1 MDAAGDDREEPRVE
15 AVYRQLKAMAV
26 DFSLRPGE
34 RLNEG
39 ALARDLGTS
48 RTPLREALNRLAAEG
63 LVTFQPG
70 RGFCCRSLD
79 AETVFDLYELRAVLE
94 CAAVGLACARAPDA
108 GLAGLETVLAAQ
120 ADTSGRTVRE
130 VTAGDEA
137 FHLAI
142 AGLSGNAELVRQLQG
157 INERI
162 RYIRWIDMQSRVRTT
177 KGEHRTIL
185 VALRRRDAPAAVAAM
200 QGHIAKRMDQVVA
213 AVREGY
219 SSIYVPGHAVLF
231 DQPLPA
237 EATGQEERHG

>member
-1 MDAAGDDREEPRVE
+1 MDEPRTEV
-15 AVYRQLKAMAV
+15 VYRRLKEMAV
-26 DFSLRPGE
+26 DFRLLPGE

-48 RTPLREALNRLAAEG
+48 RTPLREALNRLVAEG

-94 CAAVGLACARAPDA
+94 SAAVGLACSRASDE
-108 GLAGLETVLAAQ
+108 GIAGLEAALAAQ
-120 ADTSGRTVRE
+120 METVGRTVRE

-137 FHLAI
+137 FHIAI
-142 AGLSGNAELVRQLQG
+142 AALTGNAELVRQLHG
-157 INERI
+157 INDRI
-162 RYIRWIDMQSRVRTT
+162 RYIRWIDMQSRVGTT
-177 KGEHRTIL
+177 KGEHRTIM
-185 VALRRRDAPAAVAAM
+185 AAIRARNAAAAEAAM

-219 SSIYVPGHAVLF
+219 SSIYVPGTEVLF
-231 DQPLPA
+231 NSPLPGDA
-237 EATGQEERHG
+237 HNMQERTE

>member
-1 MDAAGDDREEPRVE
+1 MEEAREEPRVE

-26 DFSLRPGE
+26 DFRLRPGE

-48 RTPLREALNRLAAEG
+48 RTPLREALNRLVAEG
-63 LVTFQPG
+63 LVTFRPG

-79 AETVFDLYELRAVLE
+79 AESVFDLYELRAVLE
-94 CAAVGLACARAPDA
+94 CAAVGLACARAGDD
-108 GLAGLETVLAAQ
+108 GIAGLEATLAAQ
-120 ADTSGRTVRE
+120 ADYAGKTVRE

-137 FHLAI
+137 FHIAI
-142 AGLSGNAELVRQLQG
+142 AGLSGNGELVRQLQG

-162 RYIRWIDMQSRVRTT
+162 RYIRWIDMQTRVRTT
-177 KGEHRTIL
+177 KGEHRAIMA
-185 VALRRRDAPAAVAAM
+185 ALAARDAPAAVAAM

-231 DQPLPA
+231 DRPLA
-237 EATGQEERHG
+237 GGSDDAQSRHG

>member
-1 MDAAGDDREEPRVE
+1 MDEERDEPRVE

-26 DFSLRPGE
+26 DFRLRPGE

-39 ALARDLGTS
+39 VLARDLGTS
-48 RTPLREALNRLAAEG
+48 RTPLREALNRLVAEG
-63 LVTFQPG
+63 LVTLQPG

-94 CAAVGLACARAPDA
+94 CAAVGLACERGMDA
-108 GLAGLETVLAAQ
+108 GIEGLEATLAAQ
-120 ADTSGRTVRE
+120 ADTAGKTVRE

-137 FHLAI
+137 FHVAI
-142 AGLSGNAELVRQLQG
+142 AELSGNSELLRQLSG

-177 KGEHRTIL
+177 KGEHCTIMA
-185 VALRRRDAPAAVAAM
+185 ALKARDAATAVAAM
-200 QGHIAKRMDQVVA
+200 RGHIAKRMDQVVA

-231 DQPLPA
+231 DQPLPGDA
-237 EATGQEERHG
+237 GLAKERTT

>member
-1 MDAAGDDREEPRVE
+1 MHEERDEPRVE
-15 AVYRQLKAMAV
+15 SVYRQLKAMAV
-26 DFSLRPGE
+26 DFRLRPGE

-39 ALARDLGTS
+39 VLARDLGTS
-48 RTPLREALNRLAAEG
+48 RTPLREALNRLVAEG
-63 LVTFQPG
+63 LVTLQPG

-94 CAAVGLACARAPDA
+94 CAAVGLACARATDA
-108 GLAGLETVLAAQ
+108 GLAGLEATLAAQ
-120 ADTSGRTVRE
+120 ADTAGKTVRE

-137 FHLAI
+137 FHVAI
-142 AGLSGNAELVRQLQG
+142 AELSGNSELLRQLCG

-177 KGEHRTIL
+177 KGEHCTIMA
-185 VALRRRDAPAAVAAM
+185 ALKARDAATAVAAM
-200 QGHIAKRMDQVVA
+200 RGHIAKRMDQVVA

-231 DQPLPA
+231 DRPLPVDAGPA
-237 EATGQEERHG
+237 EEKTT

>member
-1 MDAAGDDREEPRVE
+1 MDEQRDEPRVE

-26 DFSLRPGE
+26 DFRLRPGE

-39 ALARDLGTS
+39 VLARDLGTS
-48 RTPLREALNRLAAEG
+48 RTPLREALNRLVAEG
-63 LVTFQPG
+63 MVTLQPG
-70 RGFCCRSLD
+70 RGFCCRGLD

-94 CAAVGLACARAPDA
+94 CAAVGLACARATDADIA
-108 GLAGLETVLAAQ
+108 GLKVTLAAQ
-120 ADTSGRTVRE
+120 ADTAGKTVRE

-137 FHLAI
+137 FHVAI
-142 AGLSGNAELVRQLQG
+142 AELSGNGELVRQLSG

-177 KGEHRTIL
+177 KGEHRAIMA
-185 VALRRRDAPAAVAAM
+185 ALAARDASAAVTAM

-219 SSIYVPGHAVLF
+219 SSIYVPDHAVLF
-231 DQPLPA
+231 DHPLSGDA
-237 EATGQEERHG
+237 GLAEERTT